1 MLKDECDKFHEG
13 LGEKEDRINKL
24 TFDLKS
30 VHLQTRAKQLEQHV
44 EESGMLEDE
53 SKRLIGEE
61 IKALK
66 SEVDNR
72 AYKTRQEKRGE

>member
-1 MLKDECDKFHEG
+1 MRDWGKRKTESTNF
-13 LGEKEDRINKL
+13 N

-66 SEVDNR
+66 SELDNR
-72 AYKTRQEKRGE
+72 AYKTRQEKRGEETEMYVL